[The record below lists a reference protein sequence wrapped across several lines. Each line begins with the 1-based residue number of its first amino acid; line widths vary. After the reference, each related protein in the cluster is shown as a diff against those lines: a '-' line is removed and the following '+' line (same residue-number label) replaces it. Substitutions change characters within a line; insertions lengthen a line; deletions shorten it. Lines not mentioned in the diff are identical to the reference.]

1 MRVRLVPATAAGV
14 AAALAALFPAACGGG
29 SGQGTALPVACPR
42 PGILADGADLTRW
55 QPGPVRDLTTLV
67 FDARLTGL
75 NGTCRPGRRD
85 RSLEV
90 VLTPAF
96 SVERGPAG
104 GGARVAELPWFVA
117 VVGPGDEVLQRQSFV
132 ERMAFNRGE
141 TRAAGEGEPVRLS
154 LPVGEERRATD
165 YRIFV
170 SFELAPEDVA
180 VNRRRGP
187 R

>member
-1 MRVRLVPATAAGV
+1 MGMRVRLVL
-14 AAALAALFPAACGGG
+14 AAALAALPLAGCGGDG
-29 SGQGTALPVACPR
+29 APSLPVACPR

-75 NGTCRPGRRD
+75 NGTCRAGRRD
-85 RSLEV
+85 RSIEV
-90 VLTPAF
+90 ALTPAF
-96 SVERGPAG
+96 AVERGPAG
-104 GGARVAELPWFVA
+104 GGARAAELPWFVA
-117 VVGPGDEVLQRQSFV
+117 VVGPGDEVLQRRGFV
-132 ERMAFNRGE
+132 ERLAFSRGE
-141 TRAAGEGEPVRLS
+141 TRAAGEAEPVRLS
-154 LPVGEERRATD
+154 LPVGEGRRAAD

-170 SFELAPEDVA
+170 SFELTPEEVA

>member
-1 MRVRLVPATAAGV
+1 MRVRLVPAV
-14 AAALAALFPAACGGG
+14 AAALAALLPAACSGGTG
-29 SGQGTALPVACPR
+29 GTALPVACPR

-90 VLTPAF
+90 TLTPAF

-165 YRIFV
+165 YRVFV
-170 SFELAPEDVA
+170 SFELTPEDVE

>member
-1 MRVRLVPATAAGV
+1 MGMRVRLVL
-14 AAALAALFPAACGGG
+14 AAALAGLVPAACGGG
-29 SGQGTALPVACPR
+29 DRGPALPVACPR
-42 PGILADGADLTRW
+42 PGILSDGADLTRW
-55 QPGPVRDLTTLV
+55 QPGAVRDLTTLV

-75 NGTCRPGRRD
+75 NGTCRPGRGD

-90 VLTPAF
+90 TLTPSF

-117 VVGPGDEVLQRQSFV
+117 VVGPGDEVLQRQTFV
-132 ERMAFNRGE
+132 ERLAFNRGE
-141 TRAAGEGEPVRLS
+141 TRAAGEGEAVRLS

-170 SFELAPEDVA
+170 SFELTPEDVA

>member
-1 MRVRLVPATAAGV
+1 MQVRLVPAV
-14 AAALAALFPAACGGG
+14 AALAALLPAACGGG
-29 SGQGTALPVACPR
+29 GRSPSLPVACPR

-55 QPGPVRDLTTLV
+55 RPGPVRDLTTLV

-75 NGTCRPGRRD
+75 NGTCRPGRGD

-90 VLTPAF
+90 TLTPAF
-96 SVERGPAG
+96 AVERGPAG
-104 GGARVAELPWFVA
+104 SGERLAELPWFVA
-117 VVGPGDEVLQRQSFV
+117 VVGPGDEVLQRRSFV
-132 ERMAFNRGE
+132 ERLAFNRGE
-141 TRAAGEGEPVRLS
+141 TRAAGAGEPVRLS

-170 SFELAPEDVA
+170 SFELTPEEVA

>member
-1 MRVRLVPATAAGV
+1 MGMRARLVLA
-14 AAALAALFPAACGGG
+14 AAALAVLPAACGGDG
-29 SGQGTALPVACPR
+29 PAPLPVACPR
-42 PGILADGADLTRW
+42 PGILSDGADLTRW
-55 QPGPVRDLTTLV
+55 QPGAVRDLTTLV
-67 FDARLTGL
+67 FDARITGL
-75 NGTCRPGRRD
+75 SGSCRPGRRD

-90 VLTPAF
+90 TLTPAF
-96 SVERGPAG
+96 AAERGPAG
-104 GGARVAELPWFVA
+104 GGARVAELPWFIA

-132 ERMAFNRGE
+132 ERLAFSRGE
-141 TRAAGEGEPVRLS
+141 TRAAGEAEPVRLS

-170 SFELAPEDVA
+170 SFELTPEEVA

>member
-1 MRVRLVPATAAGV
+1 MRVRLVPAV
-14 AAALAALFPAACGGG
+14 AAALAALLPAACGGG
-29 SGQGTALPVACPR
+29 TGARTPLPVACPR

-75 NGTCRPGRRD
+75 NGTCRPGRGD

-90 VLTPAF
+90 ALTPSFA
-96 SVERGPAG
+96 VERGPAG
-104 GGARVAELPWFVA
+104 GGERVAELPWFVA
-117 VVGPGDEVLQRQSFV
+117 VVGPGDGVLQRRTFV
-132 ERMAFNRGE
+132 ERLAFGRGE

-170 SFELAPEDVA
+170 SFELTPEDVA

>member
-1 MRVRLVPATAAGV
+1 MRVRLVPAV
-14 AAALAALFPAACGGG
+14 AALAALLPAACGGG
-29 SGQGTALPVACPR
+29 DRSPLPVACPR

-75 NGTCRPGRRD
+75 NGTCRPGRGD

-90 VLTPAF
+90 TLTPSF
-96 SVERGPAG
+96 SVERGPAAG
-104 GGARVAELPWFVA
+104 GVRVAELPWFVA
-117 VVGPGDEVLQRQSFV
+117 VVGPGDEVLQRQTFV
-132 ERMAFNRGE
+132 ERLAFNRGE
-141 TRAAGEGEPVRLS
+141 TRAAGEGEAVRLS

-170 SFELAPEDVA
+170 SFELTPEDVA

>member
-1 MRVRLVPATAAGV
+1 MRVRLF
-14 AAALAALFPAACGGG
+14 AAALAAVLPAACGGG
-29 SGQGTALPVACPR
+29 DRGPALPVACPR
-42 PGILADGADLTRW
+42 PGILSDGADLTRW

-75 NGTCRPGRRD
+75 NGSCDRGRRD
-85 RSLEV
+85 RSIEV

-96 SVERGPAG
+96 AVERGPAG

-117 VVGPGDEVLQRQSFV
+117 VVGPGDEILQRQSFV

-141 TRAAGEGEPVRLS
+141 TRATGVAEPVRLS
-154 LPVGEERRATD
+154 LPVGEDRRATD

-170 SFELAPEDVA
+170 SFELTPEDVE

>member
-1 MRVRLVPATAAGV
+1 MRVRLVPAVA
-14 AAALAALFPAACGGG
+14 AAALAAALLPAACGGRD
-29 SGQGTALPVACPR
+29 SGRTVLPTACPR

-75 NGTCRPGRRD
+75 NGTCRPGRGD
-85 RSLEV
+85 RTLEV
-90 VLTPAF
+90 TLTPSF
-96 SVERGPAG
+96 SVERGPAAG
-104 GGARVAELPWFVA
+104 GVRVAELPWFVA
-117 VVGPGDEVLQRQSFV
+117 VVGPGDEVLQRQTFV
-132 ERMAFNRGE
+132 ERLAFNRGE
-141 TRAAGEGEPVRLS
+141 TRGTGGGEPVRLS

-170 SFELAPEDVA
+170 SFELTPEDVA

>member
-1 MRVRLVPATAAGV
+1 MRAGLVV
-14 AAALAALFPAACGGG
+14 AAALAALLPAACGGG
-29 SGQGTALPVACPR
+29 DRGPSLPVACPR

-55 QPGPVRDLTTLV
+55 RPGPVQDLTTLV
-67 FDARLTGL
+67 YDARLTGL
-75 NGTCRPGRRD
+75 NGNCRPGRGD

-90 VLTPAF
+90 TLTPSF

-104 GGARVAELPWFVA
+104 GGERVAELPWFVA
-117 VVGPGDEVLQRQSFV
+117 VVGPGEEVLQRQSFL
-132 ERMAFNRGE
+132 ERLAFARGE
-141 TRAAGEGEPVRLS
+141 TRAAGEGAPVRLS

-170 SFELAPEDVA
+170 SFELTPEDVA

>member
-1 MRVRLVPATAAGV
+1 MGMRVRLVLAA
-14 AAALAALFPAACGGG
+14 AAALVALLPAGCG
-29 SGQGTALPVACPR
+29 SGGDRGPALPVACPR

-55 QPGPVRDLTTLV
+55 QPGPVRDLTTLI

-75 NGTCRPGRRD
+75 NGSCRPGRRD

-90 VLTPAF
+90 TLTATF
-96 SVERGPAG
+96 AVERGAAG
-104 GGARVAELPWFVA
+104 SGARVAELPWFIA
-117 VVGPGDEVLQRQSFV
+117 VVGPGEEILQRQSFV
-132 ERMAFNRGE
+132 ERLAFNRGE
-141 TRAAGEGEPVRLS
+141 TRAAGETEPVRLS

-170 SFELAPEDVA
+170 SFELTPEDVA

>member
-1 MRVRLVPATAAGV
+1 MRVRLVLAV
-14 AAALAALFPAACGGG
+14 AAALAALLPAACGGG
-29 SGQGTALPVACPR
+29 TSGGTPLPVACPR

-55 QPGPVRDLTTLV
+55 QPGPVQDLTTLV

-75 NGTCRPGRRD
+75 NGTCRPGRGD

-90 VLTPAF
+90 ALTPSF

-104 GGARVAELPWFVA
+104 GGARAAELPWFVA
-117 VVGPGDEVLQRQSFV
+117 VVGPGDEVLQRRTFV
-132 ERMAFNRGE
+132 ERLAFNRGE

-165 YRIFV
+165 YRVFV
-170 SFELAPEDVA
+170 SIELTPEDVA

>member
-1 MRVRLVPATAAGV
+1 MGMRVRLVPAVRVAASAI
-14 AAALAALFPAACGGG
+14 AAALLPAACG
-29 SGQGTALPVACPR
+29 SSDRTALPVACPR

-90 VLTPAF
+90 TLTATF
-96 SVERGPAG
+96 AVERGAAG
-104 GGARVAELPWFVA
+104 SGARVAELPWFIA
-117 VVGPGDEVLQRQSFV
+117 VVGPGEEILQRQSFV
-132 ERMAFNRGE
+132 ERLAFNRGE
-141 TRAAGEGEPVRLS
+141 TRAAGETEPVRLS

-170 SFELAPEDVA
+170 SFELTPEDVA

>member
-1 MRVRLVPATAAGV
+1 MRVRLVLA
-14 AAALAALFPAACGGG
+14 AAALASALPAAGCGG
-29 SGQGTALPVACPR
+29 SGGGDRTSLPVACPR

-55 QPGPVRDLTTLV
+55 RPGPVRDLTTMV

-75 NGTCRPGRRD
+75 NGSCRAGRRD

-90 VLTPAF
+90 TLAPSFT
-96 SVERGPAG
+96 VERGAAG
-104 GGARVAELPWFVA
+104 GGERVADLPWFVA
-117 VVGPGDEVLQRQSFV
+117 VVGPGEEVLQRRSFV

-141 TRAAGEGEPVRLS
+141 TRATGEGAPVRLS

-165 YRIFV
+165 YRVFV
-170 SFELAPEDVA
+170 SFELTPEDVA

>member
-1 MRVRLVPATAAGV
+1 MRVRLVLA
-14 AAALAALFPAACGGG
+14 AAALAVLPAACGGDG
-29 SGQGTALPVACPR
+29 PPLLPLACPR

-67 FDARLTGL
+67 YDARLTGL
-75 NGTCRPGRRD
+75 NGSCRAGRRD
-85 RSLEV
+85 RSIEV
-90 VLTPAF
+90 TLTPAF
-96 SVERGPAG
+96 AVERGPAG
-104 GGARVAELPWFVA
+104 GGRVAELPWFIA
-117 VVGPGDEVLQRQSFV
+117 VVGPGEEVLQRQSFV
-132 ERMAFNRGE
+132 ERLAFSRGE
-141 TRAAGEGEPVRLS
+141 TRATGEAEPVRLS

-170 SFELAPEDVA
+170 SFELTPEEVA

>member
-1 MRVRLVPATAAGV
+1 MRVRLVL
-14 AAALAALFPAACGGG
+14 AALAALLPAACGGEG
-29 SGQGTALPVACPR
+29 PALLPVACPR

-55 QPGPVRDLTTLV
+55 RPGSVQDLTTLV

-75 NGTCRPGRRD
+75 NGSCRPGRGD

-90 VLTPAF
+90 TLTPSF
-96 SVERGPAG
+96 SVERGPVG

-117 VVGPGDEVLQRQSFV
+117 VVGPGDEVLQRQTFV
-132 ERMAFNRGE
+132 ERLNFGRGE

-154 LPVGEERRATD
+154 LPVGEDRRATD

-170 SFELAPEDVA
+170 SFELTPEEVA

>member
-1 MRVRLVPATAAGV
+1 MGMRVRLVPA
-14 AAALAALFPAACGGG
+14 AAALTALLPAACGGG
-29 SGQGTALPVACPR
+29 DGASALPVACPR
-42 PGILADGADLTRW
+42 PGVLADGADLTRW
-55 QPGPVRDLTTLV
+55 RPGPVQDLTTLV

-75 NGTCRPGRRD
+75 NGSCRPGRRD
-85 RSLEV
+85 RTLEV
-90 VLTPAF
+90 TLAPAF
-96 SVERGPAG
+96 AVERGPAG
-104 GGARVAELPWFVA
+104 GGERVAELPWFVA
-117 VVGPGDEVLQRQSFV
+117 VVGPGDEVLQRRGFV
-132 ERMAFNRGE
+132 ERLNFNRGE
-141 TRAAGEGEPVRLS
+141 TRATGEGEAVRLS

>member
-1 MRVRLVPATAAGV
+1 
-14 AAALAALFPAACGGG
+14 
-29 SGQGTALPVACPR
+29 LPVACPR

-55 QPGPVRDLTTLV
+55 RPGPVRDLTTLV

-75 NGTCRPGRRD
+75 SGSCRPGRRD

-90 VLTPAF
+90 TLTPF
-96 SVERGPAG
+96 FVVERGVADS
-104 GGARVAELPWFVA
+104 GARGAELPWFVA
-117 VVGPGDEVLQRQSFV
+117 VVGPGEEVLQRRSFV
-132 ERMAFNRGE
+132 ERIAFNRGE
-141 TRAAGEGEPVRLS
+141 TRATAEGDPVRLS
-154 LPVGEERRATD
+154 LPVGEDRRATD

-170 SFELAPEDVA
+170 SFELTPEEVA